1 MLAGGRGTRLG
12 GQEKAALEIDGRS
25 LLETRIDALRE
36 VCQEIVV
43 VVNQR
48 FASRRIPG
56 VQVVQDIRQGCGPL
70 MGLYSGLLASRSQL
84 NFVTAVDM
92 PFFKAG
98 LFRRLL
104 ELAREG
110 RPVWDV
116 TIPYIRKQYEP
127 LFALYAR
134 TCLPAV
140 EELLA
145 SPQPGG
151 RRIVAFFPKVRVRRV
166 AAAEIIPYDAGM
178 ISFFNINTL
187 KDLRAA
193 GGSEQGLPGR

>member
-1 MLAGGRGTRLG
+1 MGGL
-12 GQEKAALEIDGRS
+12 EKAALEIRGRS
-25 LLETRIDALRE
+25 LLEIRLDALKE
-36 VCQEIVV
+36 VCGEIIL
-43 VVNQR
+43 VVNQN
-48 FASRRIPG
+48 FPSRGIPG
-56 VQVVQDIRQGCGPL
+56 VRVVQDVRPGCGPL

-92 PFFKAG
+92 PFFKAD

-116 TIPYIRKQYEP
+116 TIPYIRRQYEP

-134 TCLPAV
+134 TCLPV
-140 EELLA
+140 IEELLA
-145 SPQPGG
+145 DPQPGG
-151 RRIVAFFPKVRVRRV
+151 RRIVDFFPGVRIRRV
-166 AAAEIIPYDAGM
+166 EAEEIIPYDAGM
-178 ISFFNINTL
+178 SSFFNINTL

-193 GGSEQGLPGR
+193 GGSEQGSRGC